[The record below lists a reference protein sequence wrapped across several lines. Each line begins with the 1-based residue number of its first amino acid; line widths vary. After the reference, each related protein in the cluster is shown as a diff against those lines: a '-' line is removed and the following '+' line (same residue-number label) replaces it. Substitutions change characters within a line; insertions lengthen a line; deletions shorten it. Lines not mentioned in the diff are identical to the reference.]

1 MALQLIPMASTRGTY
16 FNYNGTQ
23 ITFSKVRENGYMG
36 KAAWVIDI
44 SWEEDGTIKTVGG
57 VVLTAGVN
65 LLRQYNLPMPSLLV
79 LSSDNPTD
87 DPVDIDDINLYIK
100 D

>member
-1 MALQLIPMASTRGTY
+1 MALQSIPIARTRGTY
-16 FNYNGTQ
+16 FSYGGTQ
-23 ITFSKVRENGYMG
+23 INFSKLRENSYMG
-36 KAAWVIDI
+36 KAAWMIDI
-44 SWEEDGTIKTVGG
+44 SWEESGTTKTVGG

-65 LLRQYNLPMPSLLV
+65 LLRQYNLPIPSLLV

-87 DPVDIDDINLYIK
+87 DPVDIDDINIYIK